1 MFPPVFP
8 APLIKLWGQNLNFR
22 SFLGGTYRNSLFQFP
37 LCLRGFNSVRKVSC
51 QIKPMP
57 IKIQSHPL
65 LVYLFSCR
73 KTFLLTYLTSFSE
86 NKGSQESTVGM
97 GESLLRDTTGRV
109 AEDLNDSLEQ
119 GEPFPG
125 KKGR

>member
-1 MFPPVFP
+1 MSPPVFQ

-22 SFLGGTYRNSLFQFP
+22 AFLGGTYRNSLFHFP
-37 LCLRGFNSVRKVSC
+37 LYLRGFNSVRKVSC

-65 LVYLFSCR
+65 LVYLFPCR
-73 KTFLLTYLTSFSE
+73 KIFLLMYLTSFSE
-86 NKGSQESTVGM
+86 QKGSQESTVGM

-119 GEPFPG
+119 DEPFPE
-125 KKGR
+125 KKGK